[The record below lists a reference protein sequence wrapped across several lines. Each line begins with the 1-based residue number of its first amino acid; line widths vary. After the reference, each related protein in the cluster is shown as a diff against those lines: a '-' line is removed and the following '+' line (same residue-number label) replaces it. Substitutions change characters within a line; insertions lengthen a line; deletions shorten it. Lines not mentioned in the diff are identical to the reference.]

1 MHIILPVLN
10 KVFSNG
16 YFPSCWSK
24 AILVPLHKK
33 GYINNPENYRGIN
46 HLDVMGKIFTSIINR
61 RVIVFV
67 NIYDKI
73 SEAQFGY
80 REGYSTVVNAFI
92 LNSIIE
98 RYLAKKRGKLYVCFV
113 DFKRAFDSINRE
125 KLWSILK
132 SNGLKGNLFK
142 VIKSMD
148 GWVKICVRADDD
160 YTGYFKGKY
169 YLLI

>member
-10 KVFSNG
+10 KLFNRLFSNG

-24 AILVPLHKK
+24 TIFIPLHKK
-33 GYINNPENYRGIN
+33 RYINNPENYRGIC
-46 HLDVMGKIFTSIINR
+46 HLDVMGKIFTSIINK

-73 SEAQFGY
+73 SEAQFGF
-80 REGYSTVVNAFI
+80 REGYSTVDNAFI

-125 KLWSILK
+125 
-132 SNGLKGNLFK
+132 NYGLF
-142 VIKSMD
+142 
-148 GWVKICVRADDD
+148 
-160 YTGYFKGKY
+160 
-169 YLLI
+169 